1 MRILIADDHPIF
13 RRGLAQILAS
23 DDEMTVIGEAGDG
36 EEALQLARS
45 REWDVAVLDYSMP
58 GQTGLD
64 VLNVL
69 KREFPERP
77 VLILSMHAE
86 DDHGLQ
92 VLKAGGAGYI
102 SKERAPEEL
111 TGAIRKIA
119 GGGKYVSAGLAEILA
134 SELSHGNGKPP
145 HEDLSDQEYRVM
157 WLLAS
162 GSHIRDIALQMKIS
176 PSTVST
182 YRARILRKLGVGNNA
197 KLVEYAVRHRLIQ

>member
-1 MRILIADDHPIF
+1 MRILIADDHPIY
-13 RRGLAQILAS
+13 RRGLAQVLAT
-23 DDEMTVIGEAGDG
+23 DQDMMVIGEAGNG
-36 EEALQLARS
+36 EEALELAR
-45 REWDVAVLDYSMP
+45 RHEWDVAVLDYSMP

-86 DDHGLQ
+86 DDYGVQ

-102 SKERAPEEL
+102 CKDRTPEEL
-111 TGAIRKIA
+111 TNAIKKVA
-119 GGGKYVSAGLAEILA
+119 GGGKYISAGLAEILA
-134 SELSHGNGKPP
+134 SELSLGNGKPP
-145 HEDLSDQEYRVM
+145 HEQLSDQEYRVM

-182 YRARILRKLGVGNNA
+182 YRARILKKLGVGNNA